1 MAGDRGDQVKIVKVF
16 NQNAVMVR
24 DEEGEKIV
32 TGKGIG
38 FNKSKNDVIHPKD
51 IEREFVNKKE
61 VERMNQLFAQ
71 IDPQHFLSSEEI
83 IDQAEKML
91 GTKLNSHIHILLADH
106 IAFAIER
113 MNDGMLVRNKL
124 LNEIQIL
131 YPEEFRVAEWA
142 VQFLRD
148 RYQIDFPID
157 EAGYITMH
165 LHSAILGPR
174 SEKDSIKKVTIIAEM
189 VALIAKE
196 LEVDFKELGMQL
208 NYSRLVTHLRFT
220 IERIYQDKYYSLDDE
235 VFSLLKEKY
244 PESYGLAKKM
254 QHMVIRDFH
263 LTIPDEELGYIT
275 LHIERLRSQLH

>member
-1 MAGDRGDQVKIVKVF
+1 MKIVKVF

-38 FNKSKNDVIHPKD
+38 FNKSKNDVISSKD

-61 VERMNQLFAQ
+61 IERMNQLFTQ
-71 IDPQHFLSSEEI
+71 IDPQHFLTSEEI

-91 GTKLNSHIHILLADH
+91 GTKLNAHIHILLADH

-142 VQFLRD
+142 LQFLRD
-148 RYQIDFPID
+148 RYHIDFPID

-174 SEKDSIKKVTIIAEM
+174 SEKDSIKKVTVIAEM
-189 VALIAKE
+189 VEMIATD
-196 LEVDFKELGMQL
+196 LGVDFKDLGMQL

-220 IERIYQDKYYSLDDE
+220 IERVYQNKFYSLDDE
-235 VFSLLKEKY
+235 VFGLLKEKY
-244 PESYGLAKKM
+244 PESYLLAKRM
-254 QHMVIRDFH
+254 QHMVARDFH
-263 LTIPDEELGYIT
+263 LMIPDEELGYVT
-275 LHIERLRSQLH
+275 LHIERLRGQLN